1 MSISVLGGGQARGLE
16 DLGNINVRLLKLR
29 GGYMS
34 VNFITIPYCLH
45 IDVRNY
51 FVHIKYSL
59 MYKF

>member
-34 VNFITIPYCLH
+34 VNFITIRYCLH